1 MEEGVVADAIA
12 DAISHKV
19 QGAVYWAHTG
29 CRQACATIRA
39 TKDALSEELEIPT
52 MVVDMDIIDPTFVS
66 EDEMKDKLESFFEL
80 LDERQ

>member
-1 MEEGVVADAIA
+1 
-12 DAISHKV
+12 
-19 QGAVYWAHTG
+19 
-29 CRQACATIRA
+29 
-39 TKDALSEELEIPT
+39 